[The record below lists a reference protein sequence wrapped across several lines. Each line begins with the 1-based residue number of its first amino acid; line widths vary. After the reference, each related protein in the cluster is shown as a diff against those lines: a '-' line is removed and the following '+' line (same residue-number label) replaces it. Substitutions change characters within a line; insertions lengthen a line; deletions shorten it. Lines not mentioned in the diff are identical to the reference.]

1 MANAV
6 LNIFMFLRFN
16 KSGDSHDQNA
26 CGNEMVAFYSKINRA
41 TNYSEMV
48 NTPVSESNVIFR
60 LKNFANVS
68 RDTTK

>member
-26 CGNEMVAFYSKINRA
+26 CETEMVASYLTKKRTI
-41 TNYSEMV
+41 NYSEMV
-48 NTPVSESNVIFR
+48 NTPVSASKLIFR

-68 RDTTK
+68 RGTTK